1 MGHKSLEMTLRYSH
15 LAPST
20 LVEAVDKLDEFSK
33 KAKAEPDLRVVKGS
47 A

>member
-1 MGHKSLEMTLRYSH
+1 MGYKSLEMSLRYSH
-15 LAPST
+15 LAPSA
-20 LVEAVDKLDEFSK
+20 LSEAVDKLDEFAS